1 MTGPPVSGPWRAA
14 HVLALS
20 SLAVTQPVLGVL
32 GDNPTFFVAHHADRG
47 EVLLVSGL
55 VAFAVP
61 VVLIAVEL
69 LVGLVRRAWAWPVHL
84 VVMGLLAAVVAAGVL
99 DDLVAAVLDDLPYV
113 SGPVTVLGAA
123 GAGYAFTRA
132 YVRRDLLRSVVSV
145 LAFAPAV
152 FLAFFAFASP
162 ARDLLFPEAVAAAD
176 VTVDRSAAADLR
188 RGLRRAPAGVG
199 AHGRTARRS
208 TRSGSRTWPGWPTTA
223 SGTPTPPPWPPTPTR
238 LSPPSSPAT
247 GCTTTT
253 CRPRPAVTPTT
264 SSPSWPRTTT
274 SRPTN
279 SSPSCVPSDLCE
291 ESSSGGPRAADDVLY
306 EDLAV
311 VAGHVTL
318 PGLLEGWLP
327 TINDTWANFG
337 HDPVALDL
345 EAERMTNDRHAF
357 VDALGDYDRVG
368 QFRAAVD
375 EIQARRAPR
384 LTFIHTVFPHVPWSY
399 HADGSSYPNPG
410 NTGLSDNEWSTSPG
424 ADFALQRHLLQAERA
439 DLLLGEF
446 LDRLEAEGLYDD
458 ALVVFTADHGAS
470 FAVGTHRRVP
480 EEDSLAGLM
489 PVPLVV
495 KPPSTTPVADHRD
508 DRTAETIDI
517 LPTIADLLD
526 TELPWEVDG
535 TSLVGPVP
543 EAHER
548 GIYAKGETVS
558 TDATHLD
565 VESVVDHIWDRFG
578 VGDHLQLYGLGP
590 DRALIDSPVA
600 AVAASGED
608 PEACWSPLETV
619 PGTTGWVSG
628 RIETDQEGALDL
640 GVVVGGRIAGTTTVY
655 GTQEGDHR
663 VFALADPA
671 LWSEDAV
678 PTLWRIT
685 DDAGWHQ
692 IPEC

>member
-1 MTGPPVSGPWRAA
+1 MSSPPVSAPWRAA

-55 VAFAVP
+55 VVFTVP
-61 VVLIAVEL
+61 VALIAVEL
-69 LVGLVRRAWAWPVHL
+69 LVGSVRRAWAWPVHL

-132 YVRRDLLRSVVSV
+132 YVRRELLRSVVSV

-152 FLAFFAFASP
+152 FLGFFAFASP
-162 ARDLLFPEAVAAAD
+162 TRDLLFPEAVAAAD
-176 VTVDRSAAADLR
+176 VTVTGAQPPIFVVVFDELPLASVLTVDGDTIDAERFPNLARLADDGIWYPNATSVAAYTHEAV
-188 RGLRRAPAGVG
+188 PAILTGNRV
-199 AHGRTARRS
+199 HDDNV
-208 TRSGSRTWPGWPTTA
+208 PPTA
-223 SGTPTPPPWPPTPTR
+223 SGHPDNLFTFLAQDYDIAAYEQLTE
-238 LSPPSSPAT
+238 L
-247 GCTTTT
+247 C
-253 CRPRPAVTPTT
+253 
-264 SSPSWPRTTT
+264 
-274 SRPTN
+274 
-279 SSPSCVPSDLCE
+279 PSDLCE

-375 EIQARRAPR
+375 EIQARRAPW
-384 LTFIHTVFPHVPWSY
+384 LTFIHTVFPHVPWTY

-410 NTGLSDNEWSTSPG
+410 NTGLSDNEWTTSSG

-470 FAVGTHRRVP
+470 FTVGTHRRVP

-495 KPPSTTPVADHRD
+495 KPPATTPVADHRD

-590 DRALIDSPVA
+590 DGALIDGPVA
-600 AVAASGED
+600 AVAGSGED
-608 PEACWSPLETV
+608 PEACWSAIDPV

-671 LWSEDAV
+671 LWSEDVV
-678 PTLWRIT
+678 PSLWHIT
-685 DDAGWHQ
+685 DGAWFEV
-692 IPEC
+692 PEC

>member
-1 MTGPPVSGPWRAA
+1 M
-14 HVLALS
+14 
-20 SLAVTQPVLGVL
+20 
-32 GDNPTFFVAHHADRG
+32 
-47 EVLLVSGL
+47 
-55 VAFAVP
+55 
-61 VVLIAVEL
+61 
-69 LVGLVRRAWAWPVHL
+69 
-84 VVMGLLAAVVAAGVL
+84 
-99 DDLVAAVLDDLPYV
+99 
-113 SGPVTVLGAA
+113 
-123 GAGYAFTRA
+123 
-132 YVRRDLLRSVVSV
+132 
-145 LAFAPAV
+145 
-152 FLAFFAFASP
+152 
-162 ARDLLFPEAVAAAD
+162 AAAD
-176 VTVDRSAAADLR
+176 VTVTGAQPPIFVVVFDELPLASVLTVDGETIDAERFPNLARLADDGIWYPNATSVAAYTHEAV
-188 RGLRRAPAGVG
+188 PAILTGNRV
-199 AHGRTARRS
+199 HDDNV
-208 TRSGSRTWPGWPTTA
+208 PPTA
-223 SGTPTPPPWPPTPTR
+223 SGHPDNLFTFLAQDYDIAAYEQLTE
-238 LSPPSSPAT
+238 L
-247 GCTTTT
+247 C
-253 CRPRPAVTPTT
+253 
-264 SSPSWPRTTT
+264 
-274 SRPTN
+274 
-279 SSPSCVPSDLCE
+279 PSDLCE

-384 LTFIHTVFPHVPWSY
+384 LTFIHTVFPHVPWTY

-410 NTGLSDNEWSTSPG
+410 KTGLSDNEWTTSSG

-470 FAVGTHRRVP
+470 FTVGTHRRVP

-543 EAHER
+543 EARRAGHLR
-548 GIYAKGETVS
+548 QGRDGEHGRPPTS
-558 TDATHLD
+558 TSSRSSTTSGTA
-565 VESVVDHIWDRFG
+565 SGR
-578 VGDHLQLYGLGP
+578 GDHLQLYGLGP
-590 DRALIDSPVA
+590 DGALIDEPRGRGRP
-600 AVAASGED
+600 ASGED
-608 PEACWSPLETV
+608 PEACWSPLDPV

-640 GVVVGGRIAGTTTVY
+640 GVVVGGRIAGTTTVD

-671 LWSEDAV
+671 LWSEDVV
-678 PTLWRIT
+678 PSLWRIT